1 MLKAIFIYQGSNIE
15 IQCNEDEKMKNII
28 NKLSNKIQN
37 NINNI
42 YLIYNGNIINEELT
56 IKEIINEEDKKRDI
70 INILI
75 SENEDENDN
84 IKNEDMNEIKE
95 IKEIICPECK
105 ENILI
110 KIEDYKFNLYNC
122 KNGHKYNNILIKELE
137 QYEKLDISKII
148 CNICNINN
156 KGNTYNNEIYKC
168 ITCNNNICPLCKTK
182 HDKDHIIINYD
193 NKNNICN

>member
-95 IKEIICPECK
+95 IKEIICQECK